1 LPQDKKKIP
10 ERKCVGC
17 GNAFPKRELIRVVK
31 TPEGRVELDTVGKK
45 SGRGAYLCHSTECL
59 NKARKAKRL
68 ERGLDISISQDIY
81 DALEAELKK
90 NGSQG

>member
-1 LPQDKKKIP
+1 MPQDKKKIP

-17 GNAFPKRELIRVVK
+17 GNSFPKRDLIRVVK
-31 TPEGRVELDTVGKK
+31 TPEDRVELDTVGKK

-68 ERGLDISISQDIY
+68 ERSLDISISQEIY
-81 DALEAELKK
+81 DALENELS
-90 NGSQG
+90 NDDSQG